1 MMAALFVAG
10 QGQQHSQASI
20 DYPKTER
27 LFKGNPQRLTHS
39 LYEHPQMNCG
49 IWACEVGAWRI
60 EFSPN
65 KQEFFNVIEGKV
77 RLHDSQSAF
86 IDIGAGDAAVIPP
99 NFCGIFEVLENVKK
113 YYVIV
118 EV

>member
-1 MMAALFVAG
+1 VAALFVAG
-10 QGQQHSQASI
+10 QGQQQSQASI

-27 LFKGNPQRLTHS
+27 LLKGNPQRLTYN
-39 LYEHPQMNCG
+39 LYEHPAMSCG

-60 EFSPN
+60 EFAAN
-65 KQEFFNVIEGKV
+65 KQEFFTVIEGKV
-77 RLHDSQSAF
+77 RLHDSQGDF
-86 IDIGAGDAAVIPP
+86 VDIGAGDAGVIPP